1 MPVSLSK
8 IASNSAT
15 VTLYFGD
22 AEEDS
27 LNVEYLPLRI
37 TTEMIGQ
44 MQDFANMSESNVMRK
59 FHEIAQ
65 MLVSIV
71 KSWDLLEDD
80 ASAPIPL
87 TTERVEQISPVIVLM
102 VIQAILGD
110 IRPETVAPQM
120 RKKNK
125 KN

>member
-15 VTLYFGD
+15 VTLYFGEQ
-22 AEEDS
+22 EEDS

-80 ASAPIPL
+80 VSAPIPL

-102 VIQAILGD
+102 IIQAILGD

-120 RKKNK
+120 RKKK
-125 KN
+125 SKN